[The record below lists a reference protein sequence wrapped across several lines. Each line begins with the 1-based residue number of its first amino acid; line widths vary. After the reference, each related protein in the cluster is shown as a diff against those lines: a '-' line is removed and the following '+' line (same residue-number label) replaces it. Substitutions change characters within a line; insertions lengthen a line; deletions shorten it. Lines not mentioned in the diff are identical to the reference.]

1 MLSTPDRQP
10 YVEIQGW
17 PDQRPVHQARI
28 ASRREKESRR
38 ILDTDR
44 SSFGYLFLKGSGIK
58 ASPIDRIPLFDWARK
73 NESSIWIAL
82 ADAYKNKS
90 MLPAAPYPEDGQWAP
105 SGMEDLDDAFRWAIQ
120 ISPRSE
126 RDYWQF
132 HYGTWLAGRERVEE
146 AIEQLS
152 IPDIDLAKALLARLY
167 VRRQAW
173 EKARDTYAAI
183 PETSWLNL
191 HPQLVIERD
200 KVLKKFGTEALSERE
215 KWLDKINASSDE
227 WVVERKVQLLID
239 KKQYQEAKDLLL
251 STHFPESASNLH
263 PYGTLGTDQRRLGP
277 LPATC
282 TGTTRRGSLSP
293 VRCLSGI

>member
-1 MLSTPDRQP
+1 MDIYS
-10 YVEIQGW
+10 
-17 PDQRPVHQARI
+17 
-28 ASRREKESRR
+28 
-38 ILDTDR
+38 
-44 SSFGYLFLKGSGIK
+44 LKVP
-58 ASPIDRIPLFDWARK
+58 ALRLRPIDRIPLFDWARK

-90 MLPAAPYPEDGQWAP
+90 TLPAAPYPEDGQWAP

-120 ISPRSE
+120 ISPRPE

-183 PETSWLNL
+183 PET
-191 HPQLVIERD
+191 
-200 KVLKKFGTEALSERE
+200 
-215 KWLDKINASSDE
+215 
-227 WVVERKVQLLID
+227 
-239 KKQYQEAKDLLL
+239 
-251 STHFPESASNLH
+251 
-263 PYGTLGTDQRRLGP
+263 
-277 LPATC
+277 
-282 TGTTRRGSLSP
+282 RG
-293 VRCLSGI
+293 

>member
-1 MLSTPDRQP
+1 M
-10 YVEIQGW
+10 
-17 PDQRPVHQARI
+17 A
-28 ASRREKESRR
+28 
-38 ILDTDR
+38 
-44 SSFGYLFLKGSGIK
+44 
-58 ASPIDRIPLFDWARK
+58 IPLW
-73 NESSIWIAL
+73 
-82 ADAYKNKS
+82 
-90 MLPAAPYPEDGQWAP
+90 
-105 SGMEDLDDAFRWAIQ
+105 DLV
-120 ISPRSE
+120 
-126 RDYWQF
+126 
-132 HYGTWLAGRERVEE
+132 AGRERVEE

-200 KVLKKFGTEALSERE
+200 KVLKKFGTEALPERE

-251 STHFPESASNLH
+251 STHFQKVHKL
-263 PYGTLGTDQRRLGP
+263 T
-277 LPATC
+277 
-282 TGTTRRGSLSP
+282 P
-293 VRCLSGI
+293 VRDFGNRSTKAWASPRNLYRNNSARIA

>member
-1 MLSTPDRQP
+1 
-10 YVEIQGW
+10 
-17 PDQRPVHQARI
+17 
-28 ASRREKESRR
+28 
-38 ILDTDR
+38 
-44 SSFGYLFLKGSGIK
+44 
-58 ASPIDRIPLFDWARK
+58 
-73 NESSIWIAL
+73 
-82 ADAYKNKS
+82 
-90 MLPAAPYPEDGQWAP
+90 
-105 SGMEDLDDAFRWAIQ
+105 MEDLDDAFRWAIQ
-120 ISPRSE
+120 ISPRPE

-200 KVLKKFGTEALSERE
+200 RVLKKFGTEALPERE
-215 KWLDKINASSDE
+215 KWFDKINASSVE
-227 WVVERKVQLLID
+227 WVVE
-239 KKQYQEAKDLLL
+239 
-251 STHFPESASNLH
+251 HPFPESASNLH